1 MNEEGPSQ
9 SRVEELPEIAIEKR
23 RGISIVWL
31 IPLVAAIIGAWLA
44 YKTITEMGLT
54 ITITFK
60 DGGGLEAG
68 KTKIKY
74 KSVEVGEVE
83 GCKFGG

>member
-23 RGISIVWL
+23 RGISVVWL

-44 YKTITEMGLT
+44 YKTITEMGPT

-83 GCKFGG
+83 ASTT